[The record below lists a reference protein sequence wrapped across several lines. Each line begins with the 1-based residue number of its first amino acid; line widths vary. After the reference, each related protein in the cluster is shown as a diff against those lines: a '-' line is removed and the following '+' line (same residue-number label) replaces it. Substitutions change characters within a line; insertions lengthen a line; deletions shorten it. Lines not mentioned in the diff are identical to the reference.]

1 MDSSSCNA
9 TSTTAAFGSRQM
21 QHGANVSQ
29 TTLNINKKDSK
40 SGKPMSQQK
49 ILKNTTAANTNL
61 NRKTSISLEEKEHF
75 GDGEE
80 DDVIDMLTDDDDD
93 FDVSVESVLDDLD
106 ESFYPEE
113 EVDDDDDDDK
123 NTRNG
128 NGRLTSRAKSL
139 NKAKVEENDDMNDKL
154 KDCDFI
160 MTVKAPKKKASKRSR
175 HELQFSSNDN
185 DTSHDSNNTSHSG
198 TCTQNESSMD
208 DGKGIVAGEVAPPAS
223 ASASSVSIAAPMQ
236 PLTQYRVQDLKK
248 FLQERQLTSTGTGP
262 CVKCD
267 VKCVN
272 GFS

>member
-1 MDSSSCNA
+1 VDSSSCNA
-9 TSTTAAFGSRQM
+9 TSTTTAFGSRQT

-29 TTLNINKKDSK
+29 TTLTINKKDSK

-61 NRKTSISLEEKEHF
+61 NRKASISLEEKEHYC
-75 GDGEE
+75 DGEE

-123 NTRNG
+123 NNRNG

-139 NKAKVEENDDMNDKL
+139 NKAKVEEHDDMNDKL

-175 HELQFSSNDN
+175 HGGGPGAQDELQFSSNDN

-223 ASASSVSIAAPMQ
+223 ASSVSIAAPMQ

-248 FLQERQLTSTGTGP
+248 FLQERHLTSTGTGP
-262 CVKCD
+262 CVK
-267 VKCVN
+267 
-272 GFS
+272 